1 MQELLK
7 YQDLDNQLRK
17 LSGILNASES
27 RKKANQ
33 MQQYLKDSQV
43 KLINLDKASG
53 QVVDLLS
60 KLKQEENAVIE
71 KVEMLLKKE
80 GKISL
85 EDYEI
90 TSNDISKLIERLSK
104 IERDLNNVQNKLIS
118 INKEFEGLMK
128 NAKTA
133 RNNLNIY
140 KQEYDKQKA
149 QYEPQIE
156 KLKQELNE
164 QKKRVKPELLAKYNA
179 KAEGKIFPIFVS
191 LKDNR
196 CSGCRMEVSASK
208 IKDLKNGNFV
218 ECENCGRI
226 IYYV

>member
-17 LSGILNASES
+17 VVGILNASES

-33 MQQYLKDSQV
+33 MQQYLKETQL
-43 KLINLDKASG
+43 KLISLDKSSG
-53 QVVDLLS
+53 QIVDFFN
-60 KLKQEENAVIE
+60 KLKQEEIAIVE
-71 KVEMLLKKE
+71 KVESLLKKD
-80 GKISL
+80 GNISL
-85 EDYEI
+85 DDYELV
-90 TSNDISKLIERLSK
+90 SNEISKLIDKLSK
-104 IERDLNNVQNKLIS
+104 IERDLNSVQNKLIS
-118 INKEFEGLMK
+118 VNKEFEGLMK

-133 RNNLNIY
+133 RNNLNVY

-156 KLKQELNE
+156 KLKQELVE
-164 QKKRVKPELLAKYNA
+164 QKKKVKPELLAKYNA

-208 IKDLKNGNFV
+208 IKDLKSRHYV

-226 IYYV
+226 IYDL